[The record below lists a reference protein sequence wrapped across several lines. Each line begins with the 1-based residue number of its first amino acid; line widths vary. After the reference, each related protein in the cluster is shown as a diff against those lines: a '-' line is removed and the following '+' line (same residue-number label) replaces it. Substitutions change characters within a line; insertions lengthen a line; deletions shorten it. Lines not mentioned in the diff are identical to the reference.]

1 MDNRLD
7 VPLGILKLPVPLKE
21 DYNRRQ
27 KLIELIEKPLWT
39 ITGKCAKDTLIP
51 DLVSICKVNDQHQ
64 FIILIK
70 NIIMP
75 IWKRELFR
83 QDSPA

>member
-1 MDNRLD
+1 MDNQLD

-39 ITGKCAKDTLIP
+39 ITGK
-51 DLVSICKVNDQHQ
+51 
-64 FIILIK
+64 
-70 NIIMP
+70 
-75 IWKRELFR
+75 
-83 QDSPA
+83 